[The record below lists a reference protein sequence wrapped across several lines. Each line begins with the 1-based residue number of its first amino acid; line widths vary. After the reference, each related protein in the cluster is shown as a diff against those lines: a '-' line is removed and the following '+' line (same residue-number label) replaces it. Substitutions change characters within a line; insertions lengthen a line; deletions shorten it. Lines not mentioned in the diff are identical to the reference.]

1 MSRFFAFVEG
11 LTCKPSTWSN
21 CLSSSFEMPLSL
33 SISVVARITYSLVV
47 IRFLYFIY
55 ILIFY
60 LNTFFLSRTWNYRC
74 QKCLADRSIS
84 KVIFLQFSKKNRE
97 HTSESSASSLLFTE
111 FTHESLWCSFS
122 KPHSESSKYQLFSPR
137 NQTKRKMARYSVSI
151 DRNRDPS
158 ICICNEIGPRALKD
172 WFHLYFQSFP
182 IRGPSWQRYTAS
194 LS

>member
-60 LNTFFLSRTWNYRC
+60 LNTFFFIQNMKLSLSEMSHWSFNFKSHLLTILKKKSWAHVWELGFFASLYWVSILHMNHYGALFPNPTPNHLSTNY
-74 QKCLADRSIS
+74 SH
-84 KVIFLQFSKKNRE
+84 RE
-97 HTSESSASSLLFTE
+97 I
-111 FTHESLWCSFS
+111 
-122 KPHSESSKYQLFSPR
+122 
-137 NQTKRKMARYSVSI
+137 KRKERWL
-151 DRNRDPS
+151 
-158 ICICNEIGPRALKD
+158 G
-172 WFHLYFQSFP
+172 
-182 IRGPSWQRYTAS
+182 IR
-194 LS
+194 

>member
-60 LNTFFLSRTWNYRC
+60 LNTFFYPEHEIIAVRNVSLIVQF
-74 QKCLADRSIS
+74 QKSS
-84 KVIFLQFSKKNRE
+84 SYNSQKKIVSTRLR
-97 HTSESSASSLLFTE
+97 ARLLRFSLL
-111 FTHESLWCSFS
+111 SL
-122 KPHSESSKYQLFSPR
+122 HMNHYGALFPNPTPNHLSTNYSHR
-137 NQTKRKMARYSVSI
+137 EIKRKERWLGI
-151 DRNRDPS
+151 RL
-158 ICICNEIGPRALKD
+158 ALTGTVTRRFAYVMK
-172 WFHLYFQSFP
+172 
-182 IRGPSWQRYTAS
+182 
-194 LS
+194 